1 MSVSVPFSDEDLARR
16 RASSRRLA
24 WLIGAAVL
32 ALYVIGF
39 FFKRG

>member
-1 MSVSVPFSDEDLARR
+1 MNAQFTEAELAQRR
-16 RASSRRLA
+16 VASRRMA

>member
-1 MSVSVPFSDEDLARR
+1 MNADFTETELAQR
-16 RASSRRLA
+16 RAAARRLA

-32 ALYVIGF
+32 ALYVLGF

>member
-1 MSVSVPFSDEDLARR
+1 MSAQFTDAELAGRRAAARR
-16 RASSRRLA
+16 MA

>member
-1 MSVSVPFSDEDLARR
+1 MDSSFSETELARR
-16 RASSRRLA
+16 RTSARRMA

-39 FFKRG
+39 FVKRA

>member
-1 MSVSVPFSDEDLARR
+1 MNAQFTEAELAQRR
-16 RASSRRLA
+16 SASRRMA

-32 ALYVIGF
+32 ALYVVGF

>member
-1 MSVSVPFSDEDLARR
+1 MNAQFTEAELAQRR
-16 RASSRRLA
+16 SASRRMA

-32 ALYVIGF
+32 ALYIVGF

>member
-1 MSVSVPFSDEDLARR
+1 MESSFSETELARR
-16 RASSRRLA
+16 RAMARRMA

-39 FFKRG
+39 FVKR